1 VVSAISDFSGVET
14 ISGYNGLYKT
24 NPKLSLLMTLA
35 LFSLAGIPPVAGF
48 FGKFFL
54 FTSAASSGYYILVL
68 IAVLNATISL
78 YYYLRVV
85 KAMFI
90 DKNETPIPA
99 FRSSNAMRIALIICV
114 AGIFIVGFASG
125 IFEYIRSIS
134 QQFLN

>member
-1 VVSAISDFSGVET
+1 VEAISNASGVET

-54 FTSAASSGYYILVL
+54 FTAAAGSGYYILVL

-85 KAMFI
+85 RAMFI
-90 DKNETPIPA
+90 EQNENPVQS
-99 FRSSNAMRIALIICV
+99 FKSSPYMRVALVICV
-114 AGIFIVGFASG
+114 AGIFMVGFASG
-125 IFEYIRSIS
+125 IFEIIRDIS
-134 QQFLN
+134 QNFMY